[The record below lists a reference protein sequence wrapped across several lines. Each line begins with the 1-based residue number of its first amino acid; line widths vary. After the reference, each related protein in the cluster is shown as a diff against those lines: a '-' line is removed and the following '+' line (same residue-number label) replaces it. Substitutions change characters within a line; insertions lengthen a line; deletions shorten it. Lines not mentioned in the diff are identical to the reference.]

1 METVNIVINII
12 LIVLFMF
19 TIIML
24 VVTSAIDSKTQKIIA
39 ENNLQR
45 TKKNSSRILF
55 AEISK
60 VNPKAQLPEKGS
72 RLSAGFDLH
81 ACLDE
86 PIEVRPE
93 GTVMIPTGLAI
104 APPSGY
110 FGAIFA
116 RSGLAAKQGLRPAN
130 CVGVCDEDYR
140 GEYMVALH
148 NDSNTP
154 RVINPGDRIAQ
165 LVFLPYPQMV
175 AFVNKDSLD
184 NTERGSGG
192 FGSTGT

>member
-1 METVNIVINII
+1 METVNIVTNII
-12 LIVLFMF
+12 LIAIFMLAMITF
-19 TIIML
+19 I
-24 VVTSAIDSKTQKIIA
+24 VTSIIDSKTRKINA
-39 ENNLQR
+39 EINLQR
-45 TKKNSSRILF
+45 TKKNNPRILF
-55 AEISK
+55 ADISK

-86 PIEVRPE
+86 PVEVRPE

-116 RSGLAAKQGLRPAN
+116 RSGLATKQGLRPAN

-140 GEYMVALH
+140 GEYIVALH

-175 AFVNKDSLD
+175 AFINKDSLD